1 MVYFI
6 AGSFAVFGKL
16 QEGKAEKKKTSQCTV
31 FGWCKWMQISL
42 NEMFRRDHTTKAGMK
57 MLSLWYALGVL

>member
-16 QEGKAEKKKTSQCTV
+16 QEGKAEKKKLHSVLCLV
-31 FGWCKWMQISL
+31 
-42 NEMFRRDHTTKAGMK
+42 
-57 MLSLWYALGVL
+57 GVNGCRFL